1 MYIFISMGILYP
13 FAVYFLEGTALH
25 LPLMFISYFAMGCI
39 AMVAAV
45 IPSEAVPIHLRAKAM
60 GLVMGIGEIVGGVII
75 PAIAGVLSDKTD
87 PSAFLWVSAIMAVL
101 GLFFVSR
108 LLESNKIID
117 KNKTFS
123 EVEPVL

>member
-1 MYIFISMGILYP
+1 
-13 FAVYFLEGTALH
+13 
-25 LPLMFISYFAMGCI
+25 
-39 AMVAAV
+39 
-45 IPSEAVPIHLRAKAM
+45 M

-101 GLFFVSR
+101 GLFFVSK